1 MDKKLKRET
10 TMTFTPQLERG
21 CGIDIHKEKM
31 VVFIYDQLKKTEDWR
46 EYQTYTKD
54 LRALRDWLIENKIKD
69 VLMES
74 TGVYWISL
82 YNLLTESAIRVIV
95 ANPQSIKQI
104 PKRKTDKKDAKWLC
118 TLLINGLVKP
128 SFIPSVEQQ
137 ELRELCRNR
146 LFYSQQ
152 IGKIKNKLVK
162 ILEQNNIKIRSV
174 VSTISTK
181 SSIEIIKKL
190 SEGVTDISEL
200 LSSCYGTV
208 KKKLSAMSDALDG
221 TLSQHSQSLLQMYL
235 QDISHNQHQQHELE
249 QKIQQIIEARYKET
263 IDRLKTISGV
273 GEQSSQII
281 VIEIGDNMGVFPNAD
296 HLSSWT
302 GFAPGNNESAGKRK
316 SVSVKKGNK
325 YLRIALIAL
334 SWAAVR
340 TKNSY
345 WRALYEHFR
354 KRMKPQ
360 KAIVAIARR
369 LLKVVYKIIEKKE
382 DYIEK
387 GLVHFYELRSK
398 REEYLKN
405 QMA

>member
-190 SEGVTDISEL
+190 SEGVTYISEL